1 MAVNLSSSETVRPA
15 LEARSRAGEQFVAG
29 IEALLLTV
37 WLGAMIFFSFAVAPT
52 VFAVLPTRELAGQVV
67 NSLIGKIE
75 WIGLLGGPLLLLLQL
90 FAWPKRE
97 SEAKARVV
105 RAILLVV
112 MTLLAAASRFW
123 VSAKLRGLRAQIG
136 GPIDDI
142 PLTDALRVEFNALH
156 GVSVSLMGAAMLAG
170 IIVIFLTVRI
180 WLKR

>member
-1 MAVNLSSSETVRPA
+1 MTSPETVKPA
-15 LEARSRAGEQFVAG
+15 LEARPGAGGQFVACA
-29 IEALLLTV
+29 EALLLTL
-37 WLGAMIFFSFAVAPT
+37 WLGAMIFFSFAVAPSA
-52 VFAVLPTRELAGQVV
+52 FAVLPTRELAGQVV

-75 WIGLLGGPLLLLLQL
+75 WIGLVCGPLLLLLQL
-90 FAWPKRE
+90 FAWPKRDD
-97 SEAKARVV
+97 EAKARVA
-105 RAILLVV
+105 RAILLAA

-136 GPIDDI
+136 GPIDDL

-170 IIVIFLTVRI
+170 VVVIFLTVRV